1 MVRLV
6 WLVFFVTLA
15 TTAQAK
21 RIKLYPAEPML
32 GQAVTLSM
40 PADIPFIEKRFN
52 WAALKHCFAVY
63 SADYGSERVRFTLY
77 PRRVGACDIKREAWE
92 TWEVPSHFV
101 VRPNPD
107 VMVRWMP
114 PVETAW
120 VRQGVRWQAQ
130 VSLTSQSG
138 YKAWLEA
145 AQQDK
150 RRWTFS
156 LLLNDQLQALWWP
169 TRAGTETLESLFVAV
184 KNPGGQ
190 IWRFPSDAISLKV
203 QPLPV
208 WLPADVLVGHIDPL
222 GFAMPKVVAKG
233 EAETVRLSAS
243 GLNLYP
249 DLPPQLET
257 LLPTVEGIRWGYG
270 QSDLKISWTPSGQRL
285 QVHLHQPLIAEQYG
299 PVQLPEISLQSFD
312 PNSGKVQR
320 AFIPAHV
327 VWVLPGWLIALGKA
341 LALGVILGVVALLGR
356 LLWNAGWDVWLT
368 IQARRKMGSP
378 LWHAMLCWY
387 RWRLD
392 PFKRHHLPRTPREWL
407 ASHPR
412 PDAWQPTVQ
421 QLEQAFFAK
430 NPP

>member
-6 WLVFFVTLA
+6 WLLFLVALA
-15 TTAQAK
+15 STAQAK
-21 RIKLYPAEPML
+21 RIKIYPAEPML

-63 SADYGSERVRFTLY
+63 GADYGSERVRFTLY
-77 PRRVGACDIKREAWE
+77 PRRVGACDIKREKWE
-92 TWEVPSHFV
+92 TWEVPSRFV

-107 VMVRWMP
+107 VKVQWTP
-114 PVETAW
+114 PGNTAW

-130 VSLTSQSG
+130 VSLKSQSG

-150 RRWTFS
+150 RRWIFS
-156 LLLNDQLQALWWP
+156 PLINDQLQALWWP

-208 WLPADVLVGHIDPL
+208 WLPADVLVGRIDAFVFKPS
-222 GFAMPKVVAKG
+222 MMIAKG
-233 EAETVRLSAS
+233 KAEPVQLVVG

-249 DLPPQLET
+249 DLPPQPET
-257 LLPTVEGIRWGYG
+257 LLPTVKDIRGGYG
-270 QSDLKISWTPSGQRL
+270 QTHVKTDWTPVGQVVQVTL
-285 QVHLHQPLIAEQYG
+285 QQPLIAEAYG
-299 PVQLPEISLQSFD
+299 PVRLPEMALQSFD
-312 PNSGKVQR
+312 PISGRVVR
-320 AFIPAHV
+320 VSVPAQTL
-327 VWVLPGWLIALGKA
+327 WVLPAWLITAGKFVA
-341 LALGVILGVVALLGR
+341 VILILGLVGVLARATWQL
-356 LLWNAGWDVWLT
+356 GWDAWLAW
-368 IQARRKMGSP
+368 QARQQQGAA
-378 LWHAMLCWY
+378 LWHAMLRWY
-387 RWRLD
+387 RWRID
-392 PFKRHHLPRTPREWL
+392 PFKRHHLPRTLREWL
-407 ASHPR
+407 ASHPK
-412 PDAWQPTVQ
+412 PEVWQPIIQ
-421 QLEQAFFAK
+421 QLETTFFAK

>member
-1 MVRLV
+1 MVRIF
-6 WLVFFVTLA
+6 WLVLLVAL
-15 TTAQAK
+15 TTPAQAK

-77 PRRVGACDIKREAWE
+77 PRRVGVCDIKREKWE

-107 VMVRWMP
+107 VKVHWAP
-114 PVETAW
+114 PPETAW
-120 VRQGVRWQAQ
+120 VHQGVRWQAK
-130 VSLTSQSG
+130 VSLISQSG

-150 RRWTFS
+150 HRWVFS
-156 LLLNDQLQALWWP
+156 PMMDDQLQALWWP
-169 TRAGTETLESLFVAV
+169 TRAGTETLAPLFVAV

-190 IWRFPSDAISLKV
+190 IWRFPSDAITLKV
-203 QPLPV
+203 RPLPV
-208 WLPADVLVGHIDPL
+208 WLPADVQVGHIDRLAFDVPS
-222 GFAMPKVVAKG
+222 VVAKG
-233 EAETVRLSAS
+233 EAETVSLSAS
-243 GLNLYP
+243 GLDLYS

-257 LLPTVEGIRWGYG
+257 LLPSVEGIRWGYG
-270 QSDLKISWTPSGQRL
+270 QSGVETRWTGAGQRL
-285 QVHLHQPLIAEQYG
+285 QVRLQQPLIAETYG
-299 PVQLPEISLQSFD
+299 FVQFPEISLQSFD

-320 AFIPAHV
+320 IRVPAQTL
-327 VWVLPGWLIALGKA
+327 WVLPGWLIALTKA
-341 LALGVILGVVALLGR
+341 LALVAIIGAFVLLGR
-356 LLWNAGWDVWLT
+356 LLWNGGWDAWLT
-368 IQARRKMGSP
+368 IQARRKMGDA
-378 LWHAMLCWY
+378 LWRAMLCWY
-387 RWRLD
+387 RWRMD

-407 ASHPR
+407 TYHPR
-412 PDAWQPTVQ
+412 PDIWQSTVR